1 MAQQFTGMTP
11 AQTRVFME
19 LPVHLQQRY
28 LRYIADGHD
37 EVHLRHIADGY
48 GDLSRTNGYGT
59 SGSGE
64 PMTQQQVSKEE
75 QGPFPL
81 GIFPPGSYPAQ
92 RQRLYENLPKQ
103 LKEAYRR
110 EATGQGP
117 MSVDEKNAYVH
128 LGDIQ
133 ARMEETNTWIEML
146 MEQMEHMSGGRRF
159 KDLEVWRAQLADQM
173 KEWEDFAKEPVKVL
187 GSVS

>member
-11 AQTRVFME
+11 GQIRVYME
-19 LPVHLQQRY
+19 LPATLQQRF
-28 LRYIADGHD
+28 LRYIADGHYD
-37 EVHLRHIADGY
+37 VSL
-48 GDLSRTNGYGT
+48 TNGT

-64 PMTQQQVSKEE
+64 PTAQQQVSKEE

-81 GIFPPGSYPAQ
+81 GTFPPGSYPAQ
-92 RQRLYENLPKQ
+92 QQRLYENLPKQ

-117 MSVDEKNAYVH
+117 MSVDEKNAYEH
-128 LGDIQ
+128 LAHIQ
-133 ARMEETNTWIEML
+133 SRMEETNTWIEML

>member
-64 PMTQQQVSKEE
+64 PMTL
-75 QGPFPL
+75 QGGAGAVPTGNFPA
-81 GIFPPGSYPAQ
+81 GVVPSTA
-92 RQRLYENLPKQ
+92 
-103 LKEAYRR
+103 
-110 EATGQGP
+110 AT
-117 MSVDEKNAYVH
+117 A
-128 LGDIQ
+128 L
-133 ARMEETNTWIEML
+133 
-146 MEQMEHMSGGRRF
+146 
-159 KDLEVWRAQLADQM
+159 
-173 KEWEDFAKEPVKVL
+173 
-187 GSVS
+187 

>member
-1 MAQQFTGMTP
+1 MSILEKDLAWLGHTSMILKGDNERAIQALIKRP
-11 AQTRVFME
+11 ASRVTAKCTTLE
-19 LPVHLQQRY
+19 
-28 LRYIADGHD
+28 
-37 EVHLRHIADGY
+37 
-48 GDLSRTNGYGT
+48 
-59 SGSGE
+59 
-64 PMTQQQVSKEE
+64 QVSKEE

-173 KEWEDFAKEPVKVL
+173 KEWEDFAKEPVKVI